1 MARQRGR
8 RGESSIV
15 RDKAGVWHGW
25 VSMGVTPSGRR
36 VRRHVRG
43 TVRKEVL
50 AEVRRL
56 EGERTSVAVP
66 DGGKVTVS
74 AWLTTWIAGRTTSVR
89 PKTLVGYHTDQ
100 KHIDAA
106 IGGVLL
112 SRLTPE
118 HVEKLYADMAELGL
132 AVGSVLHV
140 RRTLSAALSTA
151 VARGRIARNVVKLA
165 AMPRDDPP
173 EVEPLSLA
181 EAQAVMDAAK
191 GRRNGVRWLIAL
203 ALGLRQGEALGLQW
217 ADIDWDAGTLWVRR
231 ALQRRPWRH
240 GCSAAAPCRQR
251 PKDCPLAVGGGLV
264 ATATKTRSSRRM
276 LALPGPLMAA
286 LAEHRRAQ
294 AEERTLAGEL
304 WVDGD
309 WVFAT
314 EVGTS
319 IDPRNDLREW
329 VRIVAIAGIRRVR
342 IHDLRHSSA
351 TLQLV
356 AGTDS
361 RTLQGLFG
369 WSSPVLVARYAHV
382 VEQAKRD
389 AAQRIGQVLWADS

>member
-1 MARQRGR
+1 MVQ
-8 RGESSIV
+8 
-15 RDKAGVWHGW
+15 DDAGVWHGW
-25 VSMGVTPSGRR
+25 VSMGIAPSGRR

-56 EGERTSVAVP
+56 EGERTSISVP

-74 AWLTTWIAGRTTSVR
+74 AWLTSWIAGRTTSVR
-89 PKTLVGYHTDQ
+89 PKTLVGYHTDR
-100 KHIDAA
+100 KHIEAA

-112 SRLTPE
+112 GRLTPE
-118 HVEKLYADMAELGL
+118 HVEKLYADMAEQGL

-151 VARGRIARNVVKLA
+151 VARGRIARNVVELA
-165 AMPRDDPP
+165 ATPRDDPP
-173 EVEPLSLA
+173 EVQPLSLD

-191 GRRNGVRWLIAL
+191 GRRNGARWLIAL

-217 ADIDWDAGTLWVRR
+217 ADVDWDAGTLWVRR

-240 GCSAAAPCRQR
+240 GCSPSAPCGRR
-251 PKDCPLAVGGGLV
+251 PKDCLLAVGGGLV
-264 ATATKTRSSRRM
+264 VTATKTRTSRRM
-276 LALPGPLMAA
+276 LALPGPLIAA
-286 LAEHRRAQ
+286 LAEHCRAQ
-294 AEERTLAGEL
+294 AEEKALAGDL
-304 WVDGD
+304 WVEGD

-314 EVGTS
+314 EVGTP

-329 VRIVAIAGIRRVR
+329 VRIVAAAKIRRVR

-356 AGTDS
+356 AGIDT
-361 RTLQGLFG
+361 RTLQVLFG
-369 WSSPVLVARYAHV
+369 WSSPVLVARDAHV

-389 AAQRIGQVLWADS
+389 AAQRISDVLWPDS